1 MSTPCIATPG
11 RPGASVARVYRP
23 LPSGLFPPSPR
34 PELVVLPGL
43 DILDT
48 FAVEVL
54 IGRESEQEAYRLRY
68 EVYCKELGWEP
79 CDGQPSGCERDAD
92 DDRSAQVLFRHRASG
107 QAVATFRLVLA
118 DLQDPLAP
126 FPFERH
132 CPLLLPG
139 MVEQDP
145 VRRLGCAE
153 LSRFCVI
160 GAFRHGGADGPVPWG
175 LDPGQWQREWPQ
187 RRGLGRLMVLVAAQA
202 MLSIGLDW
210 YYILSEAGLRSI
222 LRASGFP
229 FARVG
234 PDIEWNGRRSPARCG
249 RPTVRTGLGTP
260 EGRVLAGPL
269 ASLLR
274 PALARHP
281 LLGIYPVAGEAG
293 VASGAGHG

>member
-1 MSTPCIATPG
+1 MSVPCIARLDAP
-11 RPGASVARVYRP
+11 RPSTAGAYRQ
-23 LPSGLFPPSPR
+23 LPSGLFPPSPL
-34 PELVVLPGL
+34 PELVALPGL
-43 DILDT
+43 GILDT

-54 IGRESEQEAYRLRY
+54 AGAQAEQEAHRLRY
-68 EVYCKELGWEP
+68 EVYCRELGWEP

-92 DDRSAQVLFRHRASG
+92 DDRSVQLLFRHRASG
-107 QAVATFRLVLA
+107 RGVATFRLVLA
-118 DLQDPLAP
+118 DPQDPLAP
-126 FPFERH
+126 FPFEHH

-139 MVEQDP
+139 MVDQEP
-145 VRRLGCAE
+145 ARRLGCAE
-153 LSRFCVI
+153 LSRFCVV
-160 GAFRHGGADGPVPWG
+160 APVRHGGAEGPVPWG
-175 LDPGQWQREWPQ
+175 LDPGQWQREWPH

-210 YYILSEAGLRSI
+210 IYILSEAGLRSI
-222 LRASGFP
+222 LRSSGFP
-229 FARVG
+229 FTRVG

-249 RPTVRTGLGTP
+249 RPTVRSGLGTP
-260 EGRVLAGPL
+260 EGRVLAGTL